1 MIERIDRL
9 CCHTALNLFG
19 FAYTGLKIS
28 YEDKKVS
35 QVFLFRNE
43 RMVSGNEHISR
54 EGLIIPIKISLKNI
68 FKLQVANIVR
78 FYKLISNIPK

>member
-43 RMVSGNEHISR
+43 RMVSGNKHISLER
-54 EGLIIPIKISLKNI
+54 HIIPLKISLKNGSI
-68 FKLQVANIVR
+68 FATIYTNRID
-78 FYKLISNIPK
+78 